1 MFVWVFFGVKEIVVV
16 FDWIFWLVGMFVDKL
31 FVYCLEVCVGLFGN
45 WKGIFNLGIFGV
57 IMLLLVFGDFEKK
70 DFFNV
75 NIKYKNSLNLIV

>member
-45 WKGIFNLGIFGV
+45 
-57 IMLLLVFGDFEKK
+57 
-70 DFFNV
+70 
-75 NIKYKNSLNLIV
+75 